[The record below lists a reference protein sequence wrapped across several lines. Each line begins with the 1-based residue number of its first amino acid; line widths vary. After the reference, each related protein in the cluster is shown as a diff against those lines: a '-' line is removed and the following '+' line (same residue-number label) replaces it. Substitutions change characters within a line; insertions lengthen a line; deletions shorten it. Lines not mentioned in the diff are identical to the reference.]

1 MGKVVIDPVTRIEG
15 HLKVEA
21 VVENGVVK
29 EARSTGTLWRGI
41 EVILQNRH
49 PFDAL
54 QITQRVCG
62 VCPQGH
68 AQASALNIDSALDIA
83 DKIPKNGRI
92 LRNLILGANF
102 IQSHILHFYTLAAL
116 DYVDVAACAKYE
128 GRNPDLLSIKDF
140 VLAGELGPFVPRYD
154 NDFRLSDE
162 MNQELSW
169 SYVKALRARRTAH
182 ELLAI
187 FGGKMPHNMSVIAG
201 GVTQVPTVSKIAQF
215 LGKLKELQEFI
226 DNTYIPDIIAAAG
239 AYGDYL
245 QLGKGCG
252 QYLSYGVFEL
262 DEGTDDYP
270 ARDRFIPS
278 GAVNKD
284 LKRASVDAA
293 KIAEHVR
300 HSWYKDNDPKH
311 PSAGETIPQYGKD
324 GAYSWLKAPRYEGE
338 VYEVGPLARMVAGY
352 TKGDAHIK
360 KIIDDTLA
368 AVGGQVGDLLSILG
382 RHAARAL
389 ETKLVADAMVEWVT
403 QLEVGAPVCADNT
416 VPETGEGAG
425 MTEAPRGALGHW
437 IKIKGGRIGHYQLVV
452 PTTWNASP
460 RDSDGVPGPIEQSI
474 EGLPIKDEDKPIEI
488 VRAVRSFDPCLAC
501 SVHLVTP
508 SGATKNVIRV

>member
-1 MGKVVIDPVTRIEG
+1 
-15 HLKVEA
+15 
-21 VVENGVVK
+21 
-29 EARSTGTLWRGI
+29 
-41 EVILQNRH
+41 
-49 PFDAL
+49 
-54 QITQRVCG
+54 
-62 VCPQGH
+62 
-68 AQASALNIDSALDIA
+68 
-83 DKIPKNGRI
+83 
-92 LRNLILGANF
+92 
-102 IQSHILHFYTLAAL
+102 
-116 DYVDVAACAKYE
+116 
-128 GRNPDLLSIKDF
+128 
-140 VLAGELGPFVPRYD
+140 
-154 NDFRLSDE
+154 
-162 MNQELSW
+162 
-169 SYVKALRARRTAH
+169 
-182 ELLAI
+182 
-187 FGGKMPHNMSVIAG
+187 
-201 GVTQVPTVSKIAQF
+201 
-215 LGKLKELQEFI
+215 
-226 DNTYIPDIIAAAG
+226 
-239 AYGDYL
+239 
-245 QLGKGCG
+245 
-252 QYLSYGVFEL
+252 
-262 DEGTDDYP
+262 
-270 ARDRFIPS
+270 
-278 GAVNKD
+278 
-284 LKRASVDAA
+284 
-293 KIAEHVR
+293 
-300 HSWYKDNDPKH
+300 
-311 PSAGETIPQYGKD
+311 
-324 GAYSWLKAPRYEGE
+324 
-338 VYEVGPLARMVAGY
+338 MVAGY